1 MKCEQYTA
9 HALEEFLDGEL
20 DARRAAETGAHLAAC
35 RACAARYDALLDE
48 QAAYASYER
57 DLDATPQSLWTG
69 IAARL
74 AAEPQTLSEQ
84 PTRREQTPIRVQSP
98 IGASLPGRIS
108 AWLASALVA
117 PRFSPALTAA
127 MMLLAIG
134 ATAIVM
140 RYTDAQPAR
149 NAAPRDLAGVTRP
162 LSTDAPTH
170 VARQPTPEA
179 TPQAT
184 PQPTPEAAPTVARNS
199 GASGDVN
206 AQRSVPGSALQPETQ
221 RVRDAR
227 RKPDALPNESAQIA
241 AVNQNNEMARRQRA
255 TERLVREAESK
266 YLAAIR
272 MLSEDVNRKRTRLDP
287 QVAARFDET
296 LATID
301 RSIAE
306 TRRTVLRQRNDPI
319 AVQYMLSAY
328 AKKVEVM
335 REMAALD

>member
-57 DLDATPQSLWTG
+57 DLDATPQALWTG

-74 AAEPQTLSEQ
+74 AAEPHAPSGQ
-84 PTRREQTPIRVQSP
+84 PARREQTPVREQSP
-98 IGASLPGRIS
+98 SGASLPGRVR

-140 RYTDAQPAR
+140 RYMDAQPAQ
-149 NAAPRDLAGVTRP
+149 NAAPRDLAGVTWQMSKDMLGHIGGR
-162 LSTDAPTH
+162 STPD
-170 VARQPTPEA
+170 
-179 TPQAT
+179 AT

-199 GASGDVN
+199 GASGGMNV
-206 AQRSVPGSALQPETQ
+206 QRSEPGRASQPDA
-221 RVRDAR
+221 RRGRDAR
-227 RKPDALPNESAQIA
+227 RKPDALPNELAQIA
-241 AVNQNNEMARRQRA
+241 AAGQNNEIARRQRA

-266 YLAAIR
+266 YLAAIQ
-272 MLSEDVNRKRTRLDP
+272 MLSEDVNLKRTRLDP